1 MTREKSRLYVQN
13 SGEKRFLFSF
23 RKKVKKGKLRNTG
36 FFISQ
41 KGQKRKIAKRTASQF
56 RGLDLLLLFLL
67 FQPLVIH
74 FLTDA
79 ADKGGYLVR
88 ERLRGDFAVKGVR
101 LKDLEIRFEAAGSD
115 DEADGGGGDFFES
128 RYPLKADGRARADL
142 FLSLFRDG
150 EEVEALDALGK
161 VAILAQQDLVHERR
175 GRKAR
180 LYLIALLDPARAE
193 IALALCRKVARG
205 EGGVGVF
212 GGIGA
217 GYWRG
222 KMRLDPLAERA

>member
-1 MTREKSRLYVQN
+1 MTRGKSRLYVQN
-13 SGEKRFLFSF
+13 GGEKRFLFSF
-23 RKKVKKGKLRNTG
+23 RKFGKKGNLRNEG

-41 KGQKRKIAKRTASQF
+41 KWQKRKIAKRIASQF
-56 RGLDLLLLFLL
+56 RGSDLLLLFLL
-67 FQPLVIH
+67 FQPLIIH

-101 LKDLEIRFEAAGSD
+101 LKDLEIRFEAAGGD
-115 DEADGGGGDFFES
+115 DEADRRSLYLFES

-161 VAILAQQDLVHERR
+161 VAILAQ
-175 GRKAR
+175 
-180 LYLIALLDPARAE
+180 
-193 IALALCRKVARG
+193 
-205 EGGVGVF
+205 
-212 GGIGA
+212 
-217 GYWRG
+217 
-222 KMRLDPLAERA
+222 